1 VTVRPSVEEVP
12 NLPDFGSLLPSFV
25 NSLYHLNHLDIMPPT
40 CENCPIRRR
49 AEKKPN
55 SLIAKIWKWH
65 TGWCPGWKAY
75 QKSLD
80 KK

>member
-1 VTVRPSVEEVP
+1 
-12 NLPDFGSLLPSFV
+12 
-25 NSLYHLNHLDIMPPT
+25 MPTT
-40 CENCPIRRR
+40 CENCPFRRL

-75 QKSLD
+75 QKSLSE
-80 KK
+80 KQS

>member
-1 VTVRPSVEEVP
+1 MPS
-12 NLPDFGSLLPSFV
+12 
-25 NSLYHLNHLDIMPPT
+25 T

-49 AEKKPN
+49 AEKRPN

-75 QKSLD
+75 QKSLAE
-80 KK
+80 KP